1 MQILHE
7 LHIVIYSL
15 NVFLNSF
22 SIIINWQN
30 FFATVKCTY
39 NSELL
44 IKKKKSWNGEVD
56 QCIYSV
62 NPPPFIFNPWVGGWG
77 GGRLRLKKS

>member
-77 GGRLRLKKS
+77 GRLRLKKS

>member
-1 MQILHE
+1 MQVLHE

-30 FFATVKCTY
+30 CFATVKCTY

-56 QCIYSV
+56 
-62 NPPPFIFNPWVGGWG
+62 
-77 GGRLRLKKS
+77 

>member
-62 NPPPFIFNPWVGGWG
+62 NPPPFIFNPWGGGW
-77 GGRLRLKKS
+77 GGRLRLEKS

>member
-77 GGRLRLKKS
+77 GRLRLEKS

>member
-62 NPPPFIFNPWVGGWG
+62 NPPPLFFNPWG
-77 GGRLRLKKS
+77 GGGGGGG